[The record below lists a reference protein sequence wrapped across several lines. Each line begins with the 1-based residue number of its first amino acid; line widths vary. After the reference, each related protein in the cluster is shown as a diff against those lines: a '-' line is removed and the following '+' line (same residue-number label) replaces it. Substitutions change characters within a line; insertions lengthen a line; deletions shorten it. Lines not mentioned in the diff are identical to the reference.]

1 MYSDKKVLTDDG
13 TFANGRC
20 EQLINSP
27 HGQRHT
33 MTYLPEAIQR
43 AILCAGRFIAMN
55 RHIAGLVVV
64 CQTNPEN
71 SWQSIGLFFRLL
83 NRYIVGGGLTT

>member
-43 AILCAGRFIAMN
+43 AILA
-55 RHIAGLVVV
+55 LVDSS
-64 CQTNPEN
+64 Q
-71 SWQSIGLFFRLL
+71 
-83 NRYIVGGGLTT
+83 